1 MHQVTSISFLFLER
15 DQKRMPLLEM
25 IILKLSWKK
34 YYCIVMD
41 PTRWLRPF
49 SLLTFSLLTL
59 HCWIFIVGIFHCWH
73 FHCCIFI
80 VKFSLSEFSLSNFH
94 CFHFHCWNFIVK
106 FSLLPFSLSNFH
118 CCHFHCQ
125 IFIVEFFFIVEC
137 SLLHHNWWQIIL
149 DLFAS
154 TQMLGPKYLDVNPV
168 TNVHVSTQSTIGTS
182 EHSFKS
188 VDEGR

>member
-1 MHQVTSISFLFLER
+1 MFSVVSLNVLFGLVYYSIFFGY
-15 DQKRMPLLEM
+15 DH
-25 IILKLSWKK
+25 
-34 YYCIVMD
+34 
-41 PTRWLRPF
+41 F
-49 SLLTFSLLTL
+49 
-59 HCWIFIVGIFHCWH
+59 HCWIFIVAH
-73 FHCCIFI
+73 FIVAFSLLAFSLLAFFIVGIFI
-80 VKFSLSEFSLSNFH
+80 VAFSLSNFH
-94 CFHFHCWNFIVK
+94 CKNFHCQIFIVAI
-106 FSLLPFSLSNFH
+106 FIVEFSLSNFH